1 MGNLPLP
8 ALRPRFGESTRNDR
22 WWTQPLVVALPLT
35 LFGIYATWAAFQ
47 GTHYTFGPYLSPFY
61 SPELFGDSPHA
72 WFGPKPS
79 WWPGF
84 LPFSPA
90 LLILPVPGLF
100 RLTCYY
106 YRGAYYKAFAF
117 DPPACA
123 VGEPRKGYLGE
134 TRFPFTVQNIH
145 RYALY
150 IALFFLVML
159 LIDVWHA
166 FWFDGPGGS
175 KHFGMGV
182 GTLVLM
188 ANVTLLGGYALGCHS
203 MRHITGGYLDR
214 LARRPAKKLLYD
226 CSSCLNRG
234 HMRWA
239 WFSLFSVG
247 FSDLYVRMCSM
258 GIWHDWRLF

>member
-1 MGNLPLP
+1 LGNLPLP

-35 LFGIYATWAAFQ
+35 LFLIYATWAAFQ
-47 GTHYTFGPYLSPFY
+47 GAHYTYGPYLSPFY
-61 SPELFGDSPHA
+61 SPEIFGDSPHA
-72 WFGPKPS
+72 WFGPKPG
-79 WWPGF
+79 WWPAF

-90 LLILPVPGLF
+90 LLILPFPGLF
-100 RLTCYY
+100 RITCYY

-134 TRFPFTVQNIH
+134 TKFPFTVQNIH

-150 IALFFLVML
+150 IAMFFLVML

-166 FWFDGPGGS
+166 FWFDG
-175 KHFGMGV
+175 KFGMGV
-182 GTLVLM
+182 GTLILM
-188 ANVTLLGGYALGCHS
+188 VNVTLLGGYALGCHS
-203 MRHITGGYLDR
+203 MRHIAGGYLDR
-214 LARRPAKKLLYD
+214 LAKRPAKKLLYD

-247 FSDLYVRMCSM
+247 FSDLYIRMCSM
-258 GIWHDWRLF
+258 GIWHDLRLF